1 MLNRKLIKLQR
12 GLLARQY
19 GITTASLFLAIQLK
33 PIDGQ
38 KIAKWHPALT
48 RFSWFI
54 KTAGPLILSI
64 SIICSGLACA
74 YIILDSY
81 FNISVFL
88 LEMLDANLTTENVTK
103 ADLKEEDK

>member
-12 GLLARQY
+12 DFWRANMELPPH
-19 GITTASLFLAIQLK
+19 SLLAIQLK

-103 ADLKEEDK
+103 ADLNEEDK